1 VAGLEIVRIP
11 CLTDNYGWLLHDPAS
26 GLTATVDTPDAD
38 AIRRALDARRWGL
51 DYILNTHHHSD
62 HAGGNLAL
70 KAATGCT
77 VVGCRADA
85 ARIPGIDVTLEDGNS
100 FALGNHVARVVE
112 TPGHTVGHIC
122 YLFGADRAAFV
133 GDTLFSLGCGRLFE
147 GTPAQMWASLQRL
160 MALPDDT
167 RVYCA
172 HEYTASNGRF
182 AVTMEPRNR
191 TLGERVAEVA
201 RLRAAG
207 EPTVPSTMGL
217 EKATNPFLRPT
228 SPELRATLGLPDAP
242 DVEVL
247 AETRRRKDHF
257 R

>member
-1 VAGLEIVRIP
+1 MAGLEIVQIP
-11 CLTDNYGWLLHDPAS
+11 CLADNYGWLLHDPAS
-26 GLTATVDTPDAD
+26 GLTAAVDTPDAA
-38 AIRRALDARRWGL
+38 AIQAALNARGWNL

-85 ARIPGIDVTLEDGNS
+85 ARIPGIDITLDDGDS

-147 GTPAQMWASLQRL
+147 GTPAQMWTSLQKL

-167 RVYCA
+167 GVYCA

-182 AVTMEPRNR
+182 AVTLEPGNR
-191 TLGERVAEVA
+191 ALKARVAEVA

-207 EPTVPSTMGL
+207 AATVPSTIGL
-217 EKATNPFLRPT
+217 EKATNPFLRPA
-228 SPELRATLGLPDAP
+228 SPALRATLQLPAAT

-247 AETRRRKDHF
+247 AETRRRKDQF